1 MRTSKKLSRRAAAKI
16 YNVPETTLRHRTD
29 GMTPRADQRPPLQKL
44 TELEEEVIIKYVLD
58 LDSRGFPPRIEDVRE
73 MADHILATRTK
84 RRAGKQWHYRFV
96 RRRKELRTRFAGLIP
111 FDPEVAISKLDVKL
125 RTPTPPESPSAAAAP

>member
-1 MRTSKKLSRRAAAKI
+1 MPVQTKEARIILAIEAIRTSKKLSRRASAKI
-16 YNVPETTLRHRTD
+16 YNVPETTVRHRTD

-73 MADHILATRTK
+73 MADTS
-84 RRAGKQWHYRFV
+84 V
-96 RRRKELRTRFAGLIP
+96 RRVG
-111 FDPEVAISKLDVKL
+111 KL
-125 RTPTPPESPSAAAAP
+125 